1 MNKKIGFKILFVVIS
16 ALALGS
22 VFLVGVYYGY
32 ERRPEIDKVANLVNK
47 RSEESSKVD
56 FAPFWKAWNL
66 IDEKYLSENGTSTK
80 KITEQDRV
88 WGAIS
93 GLVNSLGDPY
103 TVFLPPV
110 ENKRFEDD
118 IAGNFTGVGME
129 IGIKNDVLTVV
140 APLPKSPAMKA
151 GIKAGDQ
158 IVKIDDKLTTGMSSD
173 EAVNLIRGEKGRP
186 VKFVLLR
193 EGSEKTVELVVV
205 RDVIT
210 IPTLETKKLEN
221 GVFVIR
227 LYNFSAPSP
236 DDFRQAL
243 KEFVESETDKLILD
257 LRGNPGGYLE
267 AAVDIASWFLPV
279 GKPIVIEKHSNSE
292 ENKTYRSKGYD
303 IFNENLKMVIL
314 IDQGSASASEI
325 LAGALSEYKKAILIG
340 EKTFGKGSVQEL
352 VPLTDNSSIK
362 ITVAKWYTP
371 NGHSISQ
378 SGLDPNIKV
387 SIDEN
392 DVKVGRDSQ
401 QEAAVKY
408 LLNKK

>member
-1 MNKKIGFKILFVVIS
+1 MSKKTWLKIFLAIVI
-16 ALALGS
+16 AVALGG

-32 ERRPEIDKVANLVNK
+32 EQRPEVDKVTGLINK
-47 RSEESSKVD
+47 DFEESAKVD
-56 FAPFWKAWNL
+56 FATFWRAWNL
-66 IDEKYLSENGTSTK
+66 IDEKYMFENGTTTE
-80 KITEQDRV
+80 KITSQDRV

-93 GLVNSLGDPY
+93 GLVDSLGDPY

-140 APLPKSPAMKA
+140 SPLSNSPAMKA

-173 EAVNLIRGEKGRP
+173 EAVNLIRGEKGKP

-193 EGSEKTVELVVV
+193 EGSEKTIELTVI
-205 RDVIT
+205 REVIT
-210 IPTLETKKLEN
+210 VPALESEKLSS

-227 LYNFSAPSP
+227 LHNFSAPSP
-236 DDFRQAL
+236 DDFRDAL
-243 KEFVESETDKLILD
+243 QEFVDAKTDKLILD

-267 AAVDIASWFLPV
+267 AAVDMASWFLPV

-292 ENKTYRSKGYD
+292 ENKTYRSKGYNV
-303 IFNENLKMVIL
+303 FNENLKMVIL
-314 IDQGSASASEI
+314 VDQGSASASEI
-325 LAGALSEYKKAILIG
+325 LAGALSEYDKAVLIG

-352 VPLTDNSSIK
+352 VPLTDDSSIK

-378 SGLDPNIKV
+378 SGLEPNIKV
-387 SIDEN
+387 SIGEE
-392 DVKVGRDSQ
+392 DVKAGRDPQ
-401 QEAAVKY
+401 QEAAVEY
-408 LLNKK
+408 LLKKK